1 MTDRSRRAL
10 DLLAAVDLGS
20 NSFHLIVARFTHGQ
34 LTIIDRL
41 RESVRLAEAVD
52 DQGRLNGPAVGR
64 AMACLERFGERLRAL
79 ESDNVRVVGTHALRK
94 ARRKSGF
101 LERARAALGHP
112 IEIIAGSEEAR
123 LIYVGVA
130 ASTPL
135 EGKRRLVLDIGGG
148 STELII
154 GAGSDIALLES
165 LDMGCVAMGV
175 RFFADG
181 RISEKRL
188 RRARLAARLELEP
201 VRSKFLRHG
210 WDQVVGSSGILRA
223 IADLIEKLDSGA
235 GAITLPSVEGII
247 ERVLIA
253 GELDRLELPGLSD
266 DRRAVLPGGLAILA
280 ELIDVFALKGLKAT
294 EGGLREGLL
303 YDMVG
308 RITNEDARVRSVRAM
323 ARRFHVDAE
332 QGERV
337 AQTAA
342 VLLAQVRGAWDLDD
356 PQAALLL
363 RWAAELHEVGL
374 DLSHSRYHLHGAY
387 LVENA
392 DLPGFGREE
401 QRVLG
406 ALIRG
411 HRRKIDLEGVEDLLP
426 PWHVRTEY
434 LAIVLRIAVLL
445 HRGRDASASEVKAVP
460 KGRAL
465 TLEFAPGWLA
475 AHPLTAA
482 DLEQEAEYL
491 RPLDFRLRVS

>member
-1 MTDRSRRAL
+1 MSDKPRRTP

-20 NSFHLIVARFTHGQ
+20 NSFHLVVGRFSHGQ
-34 LTIIDRL
+34 LTIVDRL
-41 RESVRLAEAVD
+41 REAVRLAEAVD
-52 DQGRLNGPAVGR
+52 EQGRLDGPAVAR

-79 ESDNVRVVGTHALRK
+79 ESDNVRVVATHALRK
-94 ARRKSGF
+94 ARRKAGF
-101 LERARAALGHP
+101 LERGRAALGHP
-112 IEIIAGSEEAR
+112 IEIISGSEEAR

-130 ASTPL
+130 SSTPV

-154 GAGSDIALLES
+154 GSGRDIDLLES

-175 RFFADG
+175 RFFGDG
-181 RISEKRL
+181 RLSEKRF

-201 VRSKFLRHG
+201 VRSKFLQHG
-210 WDQVVGSSGILRA
+210 WDQVVGSSGIVRA
-223 IADLIEKLDSGA
+223 IAELVAELEGA
-235 GAITLPSVEGII
+235 EAPITLAALERII
-247 ERVLIA
+247 ERALAA
-253 GELDRLELPGLSD
+253 GELERLELPAISA
-266 DRRAVLPGGLAILA
+266 DRLAVLPGGLAILA
-280 ELIDVFALKGLKAT
+280 ELIDVLALKGLRAT

-308 RITNEDARVRSVRAM
+308 RLTNEDARVRSVRAM

-337 AQTAA
+337 AQTALA
-342 VLLAQVRGAWDLDD
+342 LLAQVRGAWDLED
-356 PQAALLL
+356 PQAQLML
-363 RWAAELHEVGL
+363 RWAAELHEAGL
-374 DLSHSRYHLHGAY
+374 DISHSRYHLHGAY

-401 QRVLG
+401 QRLLA

-411 HRRKIDLEGVEDLLP
+411 HRRKVSLDGVEDLIA
-426 PWHVRTEY
+426 PWHIRAEY
-434 LAIVLRIAVLL
+434 LVLLLRIAVLL
-445 HRGRDASASEVKAVP
+445 HRGRDGLQCDVRAQP

-465 TLEFAPGWLA
+465 TLEFPPGWVS

-482 DLEQEAEYL
+482 DLLQEADWL
-491 RPLDFRLRVS
+491 KAIDFRLRVL